1 MVFFIVKDDQ
11 MNKCYFNWRK
21 YGKWFSQKYKQS
33 IKVIITPAT
42 SAGMSVM
49 LTINYVLFP
58 RKPYKTAVKIPNW
71 SFSLS
76 FFMHHQLPFDKH
88 RFAINVIQKELLYST
103 RKMAHRSDQDWWQL
117 TKKTLL
123 EKNSHMF
130 NNPSMS
136 DIQFTCRSSIRGRIN
151 AEVFLRA

>member
-58 RKPYKTAVKIPNW
+58 RKPYTQFKFQTDHFHFL
-71 SFSLS
+71 FSCTINYRLINIVSQSTLS
-76 FFMHHQLPFDKH
+76 KKNCF
-88 RFAINVIQKELLYST
+88 IST